1 VTVTLREVMDDYLTT
16 HRTSHGEPLRASS
29 QADIRRHVEKN
40 LAHLADKPI
49 ADITRDAC
57 IGVFNDI
64 SKRGAKG
71 QANQCMRILCSLIN
85 FAREKHATADGEYTI
100 LKTNPVSM
108 AFNKHKIGKLNKI
121 GARKGRIPADKIGF
135 AWVVLQQRRLEAR
148 TVDDKTAA
156 DYVAMLMLTGCR
168 ANEVAT
174 LTWDNVDLNE
184 GWFRIPKEVAKNH
197 NELKLPLSTVLRQI
211 LEERREAGQ
220 PPERVRRR
228 RSDRPD
234 RERSPYVFASWGVK
248 GHIGEAR
255 STLDAISNAVG
266 VRVTRH
272 DLRRTLDDVAARC
285 LVSDDQ
291 RRQLLNLGR
300 SPLPFSESRIGSP

>member
-1 VTVTLREVMDDYLTT
+1 MVTLR
-16 HRTSHGEPLRASS
+16 A
-29 QADIRRHVEKN
+29 
-40 LAHLADKPI
+40 
-49 ADITRDAC
+49 
-57 IGVFNDI
+57 
-64 SKRGAKG
+64 
-71 QANQCMRILCSLIN
+71 LIN
-85 FAREKHATADGEYTI
+85 YAREKHATPDGEYVI

-121 GARKGRIPADKIGF
+121 GVRKGRIPADKIGA
-135 AWVVLQQRRLEAR
+135 AWAVLRKRHHEAR

-156 DYVAMLMLTGCR
+156 DYVSMLMLTGCR

-174 LTWDNVDLNE
+174 LTWENVNLSE

-197 NELKLPLSTVLRQI
+197 NELKLPLSTVLHQI
-211 LEERREAGQ
+211 LAERRDAPQ
-220 PPERVRRR
+220 APDHVRRR
-228 RSDRPD
+228 RADRAD
-234 RERSPYVFASWGVK
+234 RDRSPYVFSSWGVK

-255 STLDAISNAVG
+255 STLDAVSEAIG

-291 RRQLLNLGR
+291 RRQLLNHLASDVHGQHYAND
-300 SPLPFSESRIGSP
+300 PDPKTLANAVQRIADWIVEQTAQR